1 MRVGNFFRDA
11 LPVAFPPPTR
21 RAMPTLAAA
30 NLASPCSKTFM
41 TLATDQN
48 TEGRGLS
55 ATALQFMA
63 LRDAVMDF
71 WEREVRKRVEG
82 ARHLLG
88 PVLTNTL
95 PAFFDNIAE
104 ALSPSH
110 PRSQG
115 ASDNNSPTAHGN
127 ERARMTPF
135 GPDQV
140 IHEYQ
145 IFREAIAWVAKGRL
159 HLGETEWTIIN
170 RSIDEAT
177 REAIRAF
184 TKIHE
189 ELRRKVAA
197 ALSHDMRT
205 PLSVIGHGAQL
216 VARAPTLD
224 LARQAASKIE
234 SNSARLNDMMGD
246 LLDCLTSQGRAKLP
260 LRLGQFDMFK
270 LASEVREQYAH
281 LPDCGADFEVD
292 GESVMGHWDEG
303 AMRRAIENL
312 VNNAIKYGDG
322 GVVKIVAQQTR
333 GRMMLTVHNEGQ
345 HIPKDRHERIFEYL
359 VREDNSTSAEGW
371 GVGLPFV
378 KAMAEAHG
386 GSVTVDSSPQT
397 GTTFLI
403 DVPVDCRPH
412 IDHQAPAS
420 L

>member
-1 MRVGNFFRDA
+1 
-11 LPVAFPPPTR
+11 
-21 RAMPTLAAA
+21 
-30 NLASPCSKTFM
+30 M

-48 TEGRGLS
+48 SEERGLS

-63 LRDAVMDF
+63 LREAVMDC

-104 ALSPSH
+104 SLSPFH
-110 PRSQG
+110 PRTQG
-115 ASDNNSPTAHGN
+115 ASGNNSPTAHGN

-145 IFREAIAWVAKGRL
+145 IFRESIAEVAEGRL
-159 HLGETEWTIIN
+159 HLEKSHWAIIN

-189 ELRRKVAA
+189 EMRRKVAA

-205 PLSVIGHGAQL
+205 PLSVIGQGAQL
-216 VARAPTLD
+216 ITRAPTLD
-224 LARQAASKIE
+224 VARQAASMIE
-234 SNSARLNDMMGD
+234 SNSSRLNDMMGD
-246 LLDCLTSQGRAKLP
+246 LLDSLTSNGQAQMP
-260 LRLGQFDMFK
+260 LRLSHFDMLE
-270 LASEVREQYAH
+270 LANDIQQQYAQ
-281 LPDCGADFEVD
+281 LPDDSADFEVG
-292 GESVMGHWDEG
+292 GEPVLGCWDQN

-312 VNNAIKYGDG
+312 VNNAMKYGDG
-322 GVVKIVAQQTR
+322 GSIKIMAQQTR
-333 GRMMLTVHNEGQ
+333 GRMMLTVHNQGK
-345 HIPKDRHERIFEYL
+345 HIPEDRHNQIFEYL
-359 VREDNSTSAEGW
+359 SREDPSSSAEGW
-371 GVGLPFV
+371 GVGLPYV

-386 GSVTVDSSPQT
+386 GSATVDSAPET

-403 DVPVDCRPH
+403 DIPVDCRPYL
-412 IDHQAPAS
+412 HQYRVAA
-420 L
+420 

>member
-1 MRVGNFFRDA
+1 MLSFTIFE
-11 LPVAFPPPTR
+11 T
-21 RAMPTLAAA
+21 
-30 NLASPCSKTFM
+30 SHM

-48 TEGRGLS
+48 SDGRGLS
-55 ATALQFMA
+55 AKALQFMA
-63 LRDAVMDF
+63 LRDAVMDC
-71 WEREVRKRVEG
+71 WEREVRQRVEG

-88 PVLTNTL
+88 PILTNTL

-104 ALSPSH
+104 ALSPFH
-110 PRSQG
+110 PRLQG
-115 ASDNNSPTAHGN
+115 ASGNNSPTAHGN

-145 IFREAIAWVAKGRL
+145 IFREAIARVAKGRL
-159 HLGETEWTIIN
+159 HLGEDEWAIIN

-205 PLSVIGHGAQL
+205 PLSVIGHAAQL
-216 VARAPTLD
+216 IARAPGSD
-224 LARQAASKIE
+224 MARQAASKIE

-246 LLDCLTSQGRAKLP
+246 LLDSLTKRDHAKVS
-260 LRLGQFDMFK
+260 LRLVHFNMLE
-270 LASEVREQYAH
+270 LATEVRDQYAQ

-292 GESVMGHWDEG
+292 GKSVAGHWDQG
-303 AMRRAIENL
+303 AMRRALENL

-322 GVVKIVAQQTR
+322 GVIKIMAQQTR
-333 GRMMLTVHNEGQ
+333 GRMMLTVHNEGK
-345 HIPKDRHERIFEYL
+345 HIPEDWHNRIFEYL
-359 VREDNSTSAEGW
+359 SRGEDSSSAEGW

-386 GSVTVDSSPQT
+386 GSVTVDSSPQS

-403 DVPVDCRPH
+403 DIPVDCRPYV
-412 IDHQAPAS
+412 DRFEQFESAPS
-420 L
+420 

>member
-1 MRVGNFFRDA
+1 
-11 LPVAFPPPTR
+11 
-21 RAMPTLAAA
+21 
-30 NLASPCSKTFM
+30 M

-48 TEGRGLS
+48 PNGYGLS
-55 ATALQFMA
+55 ATALQFMS
-63 LRDAVMDF
+63 LRDAVMDC
-71 WEREVRKRVEG
+71 WEQEVRRRVEG

-88 PVLTNTL
+88 PILTNTL

-104 ALSPSH
+104 ALSPFH

-115 ASDNNSPTAHGN
+115 ASGNNSPTAHGN
-127 ERARMTPF
+127 ERARMTPY

-159 HLGETEWTIIN
+159 HLGEAEWAIIN

-216 VARAPTLD
+216 ISRAPTLD
-224 LARQAASKIE
+224 LARKAASTIE
-234 SNSARLNDMMGD
+234 ANSARLNDMMGD
-246 LLDCLTSQGRAKLP
+246 LLDSLTSRNQAKVP
-260 LRLGQFDMFK
+260 LRLGLFDMLE
-270 LASEVREQYAH
+270 LATELHEQYLQ
-281 LPDCGADFEVD
+281 LPDCGTNFNIG
-292 GESVMGHWDEG
+292 GESVMGYWDKSV
-303 AMRRAIENL
+303 MRRAIENL

-322 GVVKIVAQQTR
+322 EMIKIMVQQTR
-333 GRMMLTVHNEGQ
+333 GRMMLTVHNEGK
-345 HIPKDRHERIFEYL
+345 HIPEERHNHIFEYL
-359 VREDNSTSAEGW
+359 SRDDSSSVEGW

-378 KAMAEAHG
+378 KATAEAHG
-386 GSVTVDSSPQT
+386 GSVTVDSAPKT

-403 DVPVDCRPH
+403 DVPVDCRPY
-412 IDHQAPAS
+412 IDNTEGPIPTSLDAERAS
-420 L
+420 FST